1 MAGSKFRQN
10 DLAAKWIPNG
20 SAASSP
26 PLSFGVSTSFGLDK
40 VELRLFFFLFVCWLD
55 RGVREGEGV
64 GDR

>member
-10 DLAAKWIPNG
+10 DLAAKWVPNG

-40 VELRLFFFLFVCWLD
+40 VELRLFFFSVCLL
-55 RGVREGEGV
+55 V
-64 GDR
+64 G

>member
-26 PLSFGVSTSFGLDK
+26 PLSFGVSTSAWIKSSFD
-40 VELRLFFFLFVCWLD
+40 FSFFLFVCWLD
-55 RGVREGEGV
+55 RGVREEEGV